1 MMQVACNSASVE
13 RVLEGVIRSAFSF
26 GSNWMIC
33 VYTEHTGLRE
43 ERDGHGSVALAAVCL
58 VSRDSRSAYSFGSCM
73 LHLNESRN
81 AQRRETKGA
90 KLAARRGMHGHNRED
105 HTLLL

>member
-1 MMQVACNSASVE
+1 
-13 RVLEGVIRSAFSF
+13 
-26 GSNWMIC
+26 MIC
-33 VYTEHTGLRE
+33 VDTEHTGLIE
-43 ERDGHGSVALAAVCL
+43 ERDVYGSVAVAAVCL
-58 VSRDSRSAYSFGSCM
+58 VSRDSRSASFGSCM

-81 AQRRETKGA
+81 APRRETKARPVLCKGC